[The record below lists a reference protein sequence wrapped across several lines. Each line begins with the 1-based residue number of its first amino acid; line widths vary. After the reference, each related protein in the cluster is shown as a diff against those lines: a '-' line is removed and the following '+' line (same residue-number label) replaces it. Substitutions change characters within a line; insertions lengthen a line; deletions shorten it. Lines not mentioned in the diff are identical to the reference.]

1 MDAVKCRAFL
11 YAAEG
16 GSFTAAAER
25 MDYTQSGITRMIGS
39 LEDELGFPL
48 FVRSKKGVA
57 LTENGREMMPLIRD
71 IVSAHETAE
80 QMSCEIRGLYRGTI
94 NIGSYF
100 AISAMWMPQI
110 LKVFGE
116 RYPGIRIRLREG
128 GNAKISRWLRERSAD
143 CCFCGKPDPETADWI
158 PLYRDEMVVW
168 LPEDHPMAR
177 ARSYPPA
184 MLANES
190 FIHTDP
196 GEDTDQDRL
205 LEKWGVKP
213 DTKFT
218 TRDGFA
224 TYNMVAKGI
233 GVSFNQR
240 LISEDWH
247 GAVALV
253 PFDPPEYVTLGIAV
267 PSLKECSPAAKKL
280 IETAREVI
288 FPH

>member
-1 MDAVKCRAFL
+1 MDAAKCEAFL

-25 MDYTQSGITRMIGS
+25 MDYTQSGITRMVGS
-39 LEDELGFPL
+39 LENELGFTL

-57 LTENGREMMPLIRD
+57 LTENGKEMVPLMRD

-80 QMSCEIRGLYRGTI
+80 QRSREIRGVYRGTV

-100 AISAMWMPQI
+100 AVSAMWMPEI
-110 LKVFGE
+110 LKAFGA
-116 RYPGIRIRLREG
+116 RYPGIKVRLREG
-128 GNAKISRWLRERSAD
+128 GNAKIFRWLRERSAD
-143 CCFCGKPDPETADWI
+143 CCFCAEPDAGTADWI
-158 PLYRDEMVVW
+158 PLCRDEMVAW
-168 LPEDHPMAR
+168 LPLDHPMAG
-177 ARSYPPA
+177 ARSYPPR
-184 MLANES
+184 MLANEH

-205 LEKWGVKP
+205 LEKWNVKP

-224 TYNMVAKGI
+224 IYNMVAKGL

-240 LISEDWH
+240 LISKDWH

-267 PSLKECSPAAKKL
+267 PSLKECSPAAKKF
-280 IETAREVI
+280 IETAREII
-288 FPH
+288 FP